1 MQITDELKNEIL
13 DVCNG
18 FFNGAPGQA
27 FLNDFIAAIESGA
40 TIEQLAAAF
49 EASAVFNDT
58 ILGGQNTTA
67 AKVASLMETY
77 GLTPGNTDPASADAI
92 AEAFFTSQLD
102 AGVSYANVV
111 LQAVAYLEGQVPD
124 EFLATQILY
133 MNKAAVAAAYS
144 AVKSSTDI
152 NELQGVYASLTGDAL
167 LTPEEIEAIV
177 NPVEVHPTVAKI
189 AAIEAAEAA
198 VDAFL
203 LEAGQDPDVPGEEP
217 PLTEGDIATALDD
230 AVAAVD
236 VQVVNDGSY
245 IAASKAVRA
254 AMVSDTEEALA
265 GALTTAE
272 DNLTDALAAVAE
284 VDGLSDAVT
293 ALTAADEAD
302 LASQVNVD
310 LAMNA
315 YNAAEISY
323 NGSAVDDAD
332 EAGGGGGLGKDSAP
346 ITAIDDTDPLV
357 VTNGD
362 GDLELAAGVT
372 ETTNPGIT
380 ALMASA
386 AAYNASIVAAQ
397 EAFDAAVEAQAIVEN
412 LEAAAAGLT
421 ELADLG
427 AAFTSTT
434 PADVDAPTVAE
445 IEAETANLGAL
456 LQTADAAAAANGDT
470 DIGTALVNL
479 DSDIGLAADAAA
491 VAVLTAAAVSDG
503 YITAADKSEI
513 DAAAATS
520 NAAAQTAL
528 AENNPQQRDDDFE
541 TAFLAYDAAAGATP
555 LSDAQ
560 TAAEAAVEAA
570 QGDIDAL
577 TEAVAAQ
584 TTAQGDVDTLASLN
598 TAITDAIAA
607 FEDMGLE
614 TPVALD
620 GATAASTSADD
631 IFYLGD
637 SDSTNIFSFGLLGND
652 SLVIGDS
659 FMLNGD
665 EVAGANGDNSE
676 LEVWITEDS
685 GDTLV
690 TLETTPFGSNAGTPE
705 VVEITLIGVDVA
717 DVMLDSGIITVA

>member
-1 MQITDELKNEIL
+1 MLISDDQQNEIL

-18 FFNGAPGQA
+18 FFNGAPGQD
-27 FLNDFIAAIESGA
+27 FLNDFIAVIEGGA
-40 TIEQLAAAF
+40 TIKELADIF
-49 EASAVFNDT
+49 EASSVFTDT
-58 ILGGQNTTA
+58 ILGGQTTTA
-67 AKVASLMETY
+67 AKVAVLMETY
-77 GLTPGNTDPASADAI
+77 GLTPGNSDEKSADAI

-102 AGVSYANVV
+102 AGVSYADVV
-111 LQAVAYLEGQVPD
+111 LQAVAYLEGPVPD
-124 EFLATQILY
+124 AFLPTQILY
-133 MNKAAVAAAYS
+133 NNKAAVAAAYS
-144 AVKSSTDI
+144 AEKSSTDI
-152 NELQGVYASLTGDAL
+152 NELQGVYAGLTGDAL
-167 LTPEEIEAIV
+167 LTPEEIDAIV
-177 NPVEVHPTVAKI
+177 NPIEDPVHPTVAKV

-272 DNLTDALAAVAE
+272 DNLTDAMAAVAE
-284 VDGLSDAVT
+284 VGGLSDAVT

-302 LASQVNVD
+302 QAAQLNVNIVFNDYASAE
-310 LAMNA
+310 LT
-315 YNAAEISY
+315 YNAGA
-323 NGSAVDDAD
+323 ADDAD
-332 EAGGGGGLGKDSAP
+332 EALAGGAGTP
-346 ITAIDDTDPLV
+346 IVSIGDINGMLV
-357 VTNGD
+357 ETNGD
-362 GDLELAAGVT
+362 GDLELAAGIT

-380 ALMASA
+380 ALMAA
-386 AAYNASIVAAQ
+386 AADYNASIVAAE
-397 EAFDAAVEAQAIVEN
+397 EAFDAAVAAQAIVEN
-412 LEAAAAGLT
+412 LEAAADGLA
-421 ELADLG
+421 ELAALG
-427 AAFTSTT
+427 AEFTSTT

-445 IEAETANLGAL
+445 IEAEQANLAAL
-456 LQTADAAAAANGDT
+456 LQTADAAAAANGETDLATALGNLTT
-470 DIGTALVNL
+470 DIGI
-479 DSDIGLAADAAA
+479 IGDGDQAG
-491 VAVLTAAAVSDG
+491 VAGRTAAAVTDG
-503 YITAADKSEI
+503 YITSADKAII
-513 DAAAATS
+513 DAAGAVAADTIAAV
-520 NAAAQTAL
+520 NA
-528 AENNPQQRDDDFE
+528 NNPQQRNDDFD

-555 LSDAQ
+555 LTDAQ
-560 TAAEAAVEAA
+560 TAAEAALEAA

-577 TEAVAAQ
+577 AEAVAAQ
-584 TTAQGDVDTLASLN
+584 TAAQSDVDTLASLN

-631 IFYLGD
+631 IFYLGS
-637 SDSTNIFSFGLLGND
+637 SDSTDIFSFGLLGND

-705 VVEITLIGVDVA
+705 VAEITLIGVDVA
-717 DVMLDSGIITVA
+717 DVALADGIITVV